1 VLPDLL
7 ATSGDGRLRV
17 VPATAAG
24 DLADGVRLHLAT
36 DRRFHAHPAFRE
48 ATAEASAL
56 LRATPFATPPRR
68 VFFLA
73 HVFVEIAL
81 DGCVLELQPD
91 IADQLYAVLE
101 AAGPERIAGATRD
114 LLSAS
119 QPLPNLAKTIR
130 HFLSARYLGSYSTVD
145 GQAAALHR
153 ISRMAGL
160 PGFSEASDRSLLAG
174 AFAAFAP
181 RLPAWKEYF
190 LRPPD
195 GFSAAGP
202 VVQ

>member
-1 VLPDLL
+1 M
-7 ATSGDGRLRV
+7 
-17 VPATAAG
+17 
-24 DLADGVRLHLAT
+24 HLAT
-36 DRRFHAHPAFRE
+36 DRRFHAHPAFHE
-48 ATAEASAL
+48 AMAEASAL
-56 LRATPFATPPRR
+56 LRATPFVTPPRR

-81 DGCVLELQPD
+81 DGCVLERQPD
-91 IADQLYAVLE
+91 IADQLYAALE
-101 AAGPERIAGATRD
+101 AAGPERIADATRD
-114 LLSAS
+114 LLGTL

-130 HFLSARYLGSYSTVD
+130 HFLSARYLVSYSTPD

-160 PGFSEASDRSLLAG
+160 PGFPEALDRGLLAG
-174 AFAAFAP
+174 AFAAFSP

-190 LRPPD
+190 LTPPD
-195 GFSAAGP
+195 GFSSAGP